1 MRPHPPRARPGS
13 APTALDRAPLASTSL
28 ASLAEQSPPSLRRLP
43 VILQRLADVARVS
56 DGWASTFGY
65 LHQRLP
71 GGLDIDLGVLADHHH
86 PPLRKPAR
94 LKHFSGGP
102 DPRLGGRFGP
112 LDLTRFSRLA
122 VGFAERG
129 RRRRRK
135 RVGSRTYLRT
145 LRVGAVG
152 LAV

>member
-56 DGWASTFGY
+56 HGWASTFGY

-94 LKHFSGGP
+94 LNHFSGGAAP
-102 DPRLGGRFGP
+102 PPR
-112 LDLTRFSRLA
+112 A
-122 VGFAERG
+122 G
-129 RRRRRK
+129 RRTLASGSPGEGARRPPGPAPDSTRPPSIWD
-135 RVGSRTYLRT
+135 RRP
-145 LRVGAVG
+145 
-152 LAV
+152 

>member
-43 VILQRLADVARVS
+43 VILQRLADIA
-56 DGWASTFGY
+56 
-65 LHQRLP
+65 
-71 GGLDIDLGVLADHHH
+71 LGVLADHHH

-94 LKHFSGGP
+94 LNHLSGGP

-129 RRRRRK
+129 RRRSRK
-135 RVGSRTYLRT
+135 RVGSRSYL
-145 LRVGAVG
+145 GS
-152 LAV
+152 